1 MVSISRNNRQH
12 NVNGAVKTAPA
23 SGGSKRQSVVSFLS
37 GVFCTFVAM
46 YSIQGGMPKHCWND
60 ANGNSRPTDRDTMRV
75 AIQDEAAEKKKPW
88 EAKVEESAESAL
100 RKPQLKLDTSAQTG
114 IKTEPLKPQD
124 SNSNNHIDDWKWYE
138 GDVNAYYNELEKD
151 IKRDPSK
158 IDKYAVH
165 RWMGPSHSTK
175 IHYELLLQSIV
186 KYTGRIRPNGIQNLN
201 ALDAGCGLGSALMF
215 MEQNNPTWTL
225 SGRTLSEEQV
235 NFVTTKV
242 PAHKFT
248 VELGSYNELPVGA
261 IYDAIYS
268 IEAMIHSTDIHATLR
283 AWANHLHPEHGA
295 IVVIDDFLMPGA
307 NKDEL
312 EMQLFAKGWMANSFY
327 TVTELNNIARKYGL
341 ELVESRD
348 LLAEYRV
355 IELNYRNQAPNLAPD
370 GSKTHQG
377 WMGSKWRH
385 KLTVE
390 GKIAYNMVVFQ
401 KMGAKK
407 ASLESLLASSTP
419 PAAGFTANAASSTS
433 LPRDDAE
440 AIGQQETCKALPTAD
455 STNALSFTR
464 ISPKKECI
472 SSWYCCDKGHEW
484 FDNMQ
489 AKRTHGYGFLKLER
503 NIFGNYMDVFAK
515 HLNQLYETM
524 PEGYSGGRFL
534 DIGATG
540 STASGM
546 QQVTSKFAHFTG
558 PLDYWMLDSDVGA
571 KSLNNT
577 IYCDIVDCP
586 QAETCGFDVTFSHT
600 VLEHAS
606 RPEKTFDTIARITKK
621 GGLTMHLVPWS
632 YQYHATPDDYYR
644 FSHSALR
651 VLVSQS

>member
-1 MVSISRNNRQH
+1 
-12 NVNGAVKTAPA
+12 
-23 SGGSKRQSVVSFLS
+23 
-37 GVFCTFVAM
+37 M
-46 YSIQGGMPKHCWND
+46 YTLQGGVSPHSCWND
-60 ANGNSRPTDRDTMRV
+60 ATNDDKS
-75 AIQDEAAEKKKPW
+75 AAAAAKKIAALEAQLKASTAAS
-88 EAKVEESAESAL
+88 EASLL
-100 RKPQLKLDTSAQTG
+100 RKPQIKLQADPASSSSSATISTETESLETS
-114 IKTEPLKPQD
+114 INKKD
-124 SNSNNHIDDWKWYE
+124 KDNKNSNIDDWKWYE
-138 GDVNAYYNELEKD
+138 GDVNAYYNDLEKD
-151 IKRDPSK
+151 IKRDPSN

-165 RWMGPSHSTK
+165 RWMGSSHSTK

-186 KYTGRIRPNGIQNLN
+186 KYTGSIRSDGIQHLN
-201 ALDAGCGLGSALMF
+201 VLDAGCGLGSALMF
-215 MEQNNPTWTL
+215 MEQTNPTWTL

-248 VELGSYNELPVGA
+248 VELGSYNELPTA
-261 IYDAIYS
+261 SIYDAIYS
-268 IEAMIHSTDIHATLR
+268 IEAMIHSTDIHATLS
-283 AWANHLHPEHGA
+283 AWAKHLHPKHGS

-307 NKDEL
+307 DKDEM
-312 EMQLFAKGWMANSFY
+312 EMQLFAKGWMANSFF
-327 TVTELNNIARKYGL
+327 TVTELSNIGRTYGL

-355 IELNYRNQAPNLAPD
+355 IELNYRNQAPNLTPD

-390 GKIAYNMVVFQ
+390 GKIAYNMIVFQ
-401 KMGAKK
+401 KLGADKL
-407 ASLESLLASSTP
+407 SLEALLASATP
-419 PAAGFTANAASSTS
+419 T
-433 LPRDDAE
+433 
-440 AIGQQETCKALPTAD
+440 IQETIHASANKTDSMARVSDIETCEALPTVDHTTKAM
-455 STNALSFTR
+455 SATK
-464 ISPKKECI
+464 IVPKKECI

-489 AKRTHGYGFLKLER
+489 EKRTNSYGFLKLDR

-524 PEGYSGGRFL
+524 PEGYTGGRFL

-540 STASGM
+540 STTSGM
-546 QQVTSKFAHFTG
+546 QQVTTKFAHFTG

-577 IYCDIVDCP
+577 IYCDIVNCP
-586 QAETCGFDVTFSHT
+586 QAPSCGFDVTFSHT

-644 FSHSALR
+644 FSHSALK
-651 VLVSQS
+651 VLVSQQG